1 MAPMSDSSL
10 PPPRRLQ
17 VQPLTR
23 ERFSRFGDVLDAS
36 GVCDQVS
43 NNGAIEV
50 FRNRASLDFEMQG
63 GRASVSV
70 VRSAPSRLPLKIK
83 VMENH
88 PLGSQAFAPLGGGEW
103 LVLAAP
109 AGRLDPDA
117 IEAFR
122 VAPHQGVNYRRGVWH
137 HPLIALN
144 QVSDF
149 LIIERVGEGDN
160 LVLESLAAPLEIV
173 SLD

>member
-1 MAPMSDSSL
+1 MERMSDSPLSQ
-10 PPPRRLQ
+10 PRRLR
-17 VQPLTR
+17 VQALTR

-36 GVCDQVS
+36 GVCDHVS
-43 NNGAIEV
+43 NGGAVEV
-50 FRNRASLDFEMQG
+50 FRNRAGLDFETEG
-63 GRASVSV
+63 GRASLSV
-70 VRSAPSRLPLKIK
+70 VRSAPSRLPLLIKI
-83 VMENH
+83 MENH

-109 AGRLDPDA
+109 AGRLDPNA

-122 VAPHQGVNYRRGVWH
+122 VAPNQGVNYRRGVWH

-149 LIIERVGEGDN
+149 VIIERAGDGDN
-160 LVLESLAAPLEIV
+160 LALETLADPLEIV

>member
-1 MAPMSDSSL
+1 MSDSPAPQL
-10 PPPRRLQ
+10 RRLR
-17 VQPLTR
+17 VQPLTS
-23 ERFSRFGDVLDAS
+23 ERFNRFGDVLDAS
-36 GVCDQVS
+36 GVCDHLA
-43 NNGAIEV
+43 NNGAVQV
-50 FRNRASLDFEMQG
+50 FRDRAGLDFDMQG
-63 GRASVSV
+63 GRASVSI
-70 VRSAPSRLPLKIK
+70 VRSAPSSLPLQIK

-109 AGRLDPDA
+109 AGRLDPAA

-122 VAPHQGVNYRRGVWH
+122 VAPNQGVNYRRGVWH

-149 LIIERVGEGDN
+149 LILERAGEGDN
-160 LVLESLAAPLEIV
+160 LTLEPLAEPLEIA